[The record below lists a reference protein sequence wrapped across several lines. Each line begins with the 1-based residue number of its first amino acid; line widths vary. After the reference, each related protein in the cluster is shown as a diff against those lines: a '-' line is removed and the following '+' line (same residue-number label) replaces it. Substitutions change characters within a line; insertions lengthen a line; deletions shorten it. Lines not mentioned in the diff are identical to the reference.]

1 MNAQPV
7 SASSAV
13 DPILQQLKQRLGAA
27 QGAQAQVFAS
37 HFFKRVSEED
47 IAARSPESWT
57 SVVAGLYDFIRVRKP
72 GAPRVHVFNPTQA
85 HDGYDSNATVIDIV
99 TDDMPFLVDSVSI
112 ALSNAGLQ
120 LHSVVHPVYSVER
133 DPGGH
138 ILSLSAEGGKGKT
151 ESLMHFE
158 VDRIGEPGERM
169 KIEQSI
175 LAALDD
181 VNQSVHDWKAMRDK
195 MLAIADDLT
204 NQKIPIS
211 AEGVAEA
218 QNFLRWVA
226 DDNFTFLGYREYR
239 VGTQGGEEVLVADE
253 KSGLG
258 ILRAAERS
266 VAPVR

>member
-1 MNAQPV
+1 MNAQPIP
-7 SASSAV
+7 ATRAV

-37 HFFKRVSEED
+37 HFFKRVSDDD
-47 IAARSPESWT
+47 IATRSPESWT
-57 SVVAGLYDFIRVRKP
+57 SVVAGLYEFLRVRKA
-72 GAPRVHVFNPTQA
+72 GVPRVRVFNPTQA
-85 HDGYDSNATVIDIV
+85 HDGYDSNATAIDIV

-138 ILSLSAEGGKGKT
+138 ILSLSAEGAKGRT

-158 VDRIGEPGERM
+158 VDRIGEPGARM

-175 LAALDD
+175 LATLAD
-181 VNQSVHDWKAMRDK
+181 VSQPVRDWKAMRDK
-195 MLAIADDLT
+195 MLSIADDLP
-204 NQKIPIS
+204 NQNIPID
-211 AEGVAEA
+211 AEGVSEA

-239 VGTQGGEEVLVADE
+239 VGVHNGEEMLVADE

-258 ILRAAERS
+258 ILRTAERS
-266 VAPVR
+266 